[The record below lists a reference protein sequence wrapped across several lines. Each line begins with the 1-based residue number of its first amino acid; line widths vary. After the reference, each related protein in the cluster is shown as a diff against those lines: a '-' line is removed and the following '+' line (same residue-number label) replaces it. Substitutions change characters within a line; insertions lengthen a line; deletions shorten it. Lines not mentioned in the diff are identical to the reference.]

1 MKPYEF
7 KRMYHPKLGRF
18 VYKHKGSGIIV
29 DNIFKPLRKV
39 ASNVLKMAKPAA
51 KKAIQS
57 GISQAGEKL
66 SKKASEKAGDL
77 IMKRLSSMRT
87 NPMKN
92 STPKPKTAKPM
103 KKKESTD
110 MIVNRL
116 INME

>member
-7 KRMYHPKLGRF
+7 KRVYHPKLGRY

-39 ASNVLKMAKPAA
+39 ASNVLKIAKPAA

-66 SKKASEKAGDL
+66 SKKNIRKSRRSYHEKNIIDE
-77 IMKRLSSMRT
+77 
-87 NPMKN
+87 N
-92 STPKPKTAKPM
+92 
-103 KKKESTD
+103 
-110 MIVNRL
+110 
-116 INME
+116 